1 MRLEWILLSPAGP
14 YAALATG
21 MVLCLFL
28 FVTLKRDLRAGEHR
42 WRKRLMTLEADLEVK
57 AAAIDGRLVELSD
70 ISGLLVPPQPPRS
83 GLNLTKRSQALQMHR
98 RGTTA
103 PEIAD
108 ALGLPQNE
116 VELLV
121 KIQRI
126 ALASLKT
133 ARHVASASVVRADK
147 DC

>member
-70 ISGLLVPPQPPRS
+70 ISGLLVPPQPTRS
-83 GLNLTKRSQALQMHR
+83 GLNLTKRSQVLQMFR
-98 RGTTA
+98 QGES
-103 PEIAD
+103 PQDIAA
-108 ALGLPQNE
+108 ALSLPRNE
-116 VELLV
+116 VDLLDKV
-121 KIQRI
+121 HRI
-126 ALASLKT
+126 AQAGAIAPA
-133 ARHVASASVVRADK
+133 ARAARL
-147 DC
+147 

>member
-1 MRLEWILLSPAGP
+1 VLRRVFAGLVLTLAAASCGDVGAPTALVSRPLTIQRSPSPFAQ
-14 YAALATG
+14 
-21 MVLCLFL
+21 
-28 FVTLKRDLRAGEHR
+28 VTAGEVTALIPDD
-42 WRKRLMTLEADLEVK
+42 WQAV
-57 AAAIDGRLVELSD
+57 A
-70 ISGLLVPPQPPRS
+70 SGEDDHPGGP
-83 GLNLTKRSQALQMHR
+83 
-98 RGTTA
+98 
-103 PEIAD
+103 
-108 ALGLPQNE
+108 E